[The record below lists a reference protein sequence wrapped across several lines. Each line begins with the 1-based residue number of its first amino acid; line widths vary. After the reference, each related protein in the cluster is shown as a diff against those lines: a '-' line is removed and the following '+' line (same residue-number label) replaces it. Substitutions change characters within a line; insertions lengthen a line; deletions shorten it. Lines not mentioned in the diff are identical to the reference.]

1 MIEKQYYRIDELS
14 QRFGILE
21 ADLQYWLDKEQ
32 ISFVIPQTL
41 QKYVIGGW
49 SKSGDFIGYGAV
61 EYKGLISVPKLD
73 EQKILEKGKA
83 SIGECWLEESA
94 NINYLAESYDFSVP
108 SPNSFMNSW
117 QPKHVSEITW
127 GRIPAK
133 RYPTASKDPQ
143 QNFMLMLESLSDTKS
158 FFKKQKELKDILLS
172 PSLEIKKEELCVSH
186 AQLVELGIVLQEK
199 STEDVKVLAKNTLHT
214 DVKLEKPV
222 KRSSQLTMLIERIV
236 LAKPNMKA
244 IEVWRQLRVEVQMDV
259 LDREYDT
266 EGILKDMTPSE
277 LLWDSRYGHSPS
289 VQKTSFDS
297 KVSRIK
303 KNLGLNKK

>member
-1 MIEKQYYRIDELS
+1 MK
-14 QRFGILE
+14 
-21 ADLQYWLDKEQ
+21 
-32 ISFVIPQTL
+32 
-41 QKYVIGGW
+41 
-49 SKSGDFIGYGAV
+49 
-61 EYKGLISVPKLD
+61 
-73 EQKILEKGKA
+73 
-83 SIGECWLEESA
+83 
-94 NINYLAESYDFSVP
+94 
-108 SPNSFMNSW
+108 SW
-117 QPKHVSEITW
+117 QPKQVSDITW

-143 QNFMLMLESLSDTKS
+143 QSFMVMLESFNDSDAKS
-158 FFKKQKELKDILLS
+158 FFKKQKELKDILSS
-172 PSLEIKKEELCVSH
+172 PYLEIKKEELCASH

-199 STEDVKVLAKNTLHT
+199 STEDVKVLAKNSLPT